1 MKIVF
6 IEING
11 VLLNKKCLVDIN
23 DGKKTRLNFNN
34 NACSQLNHIDQFV
47 PGPLGLVVICSW
59 RNEYPLEDLKWIF
72 INNNIQPPVVGA
84 VSRSNIGRSLL
95 INDWILSYE
104 YTLDSYVILT
114 SDNHDIAS
122 EHRLTR
128 TVLCDLKTGLNKQK
142 AEKTI
147 KILNQ

>member
-1 MKIVF
+1 MKIIF

-23 DGKKTRLNFNN
+23 DGKKTRLDFNEQ
-34 NACSQLNHIDQFV
+34 ACSQLNYIDESV
-47 PGPLGLVVICSW
+47 PGPVGVVVICCW
-59 RNEYPLEDLKWIF
+59 RKEYCLEDLKWIF
-72 INNNIQPPVVGA
+72 VKNEIQPPVVGA
-84 VSRSNIGRSLL
+84 VSKSNTARSLL
-95 INDWILSYE
+95 INDWIFSYE
-104 YTLDSYVILT
+104 YSLHSYVIIT
-114 SDNHDIAS
+114 TDNHDITS

-128 TVLCDLKTGLNKQK
+128 TVLCDPETGLNKNK